1 MIYFILKRQYH
12 YSTRI
17 LINVDQ
23 EPYNSANSHFLV
35 FSIKILK
42 IQISPLSL

>member
-17 LINVDQ
+17 LIKVDQ
-23 EPYNSANSHFLV
+23 EPHNSTNTHFLV

-42 IQISPLSL
+42 IQISLFTL